1 MYVKTGLQSY
11 CDTSYPRGDVNQ
23 MWILQNS
30 KRSVRVHTIQVPLA
44 LATLK
49 ILFVCLALPTH
60 TISRWVG
67 RQGFSFLHL
76 KALYFQTGFSQEHRG
91 RYDINESNLMQHK
104 EQQKSN
110 SIFIK
115 KNIFCLSVRQLNSEI
130 RVLSIKS
137 GNLTLNEKQ
146 R

>member
-1 MYVKTGLQSY
+1 
-11 CDTSYPRGDVNQ
+11 
-23 MWILQNS
+23 
-30 KRSVRVHTIQVPLA
+30 
-44 LATLK
+44 
-49 ILFVCLALPTH
+49 
-60 TISRWVG
+60 
-67 RQGFSFLHL
+67 L

-146 R
+146 RWLVYCVFYTTQCYRHGMCFRASILFWFPQCTHYFWRVFRFLFMEHKHDYSV

>member
-23 MWILQNS
+23 MYILQNS
-30 KRSVRVHTIQVPLA
+30 KDLLEYIQSRSLWLWPPL
-44 LATLK
+44 K
-49 ILFVCLALPTH
+49 YCLFVWHCRPTL
-60 TISRWVG
+60 SAGGQVG
-67 RQGFSFLHL
+67 RELFFFTFESFIFSDWF
-76 KALYFQTGFSQEHRG
+76 FTGTQD
-91 RYDINESNLMQHK
+91 DINESNLMQHK

-137 GNLTLNEKQ
+137 GNLTLNGKQ
-146 R
+146 I

>member
-1 MYVKTGLQSY
+1 
-11 CDTSYPRGDVNQ
+11 
-23 MWILQNS
+23 
-30 KRSVRVHTIQVPLA
+30 
-44 LATLK
+44 
-49 ILFVCLALPTH
+49 
-60 TISRWVG
+60 
-67 RQGFSFLHL
+67 L

-91 RYDINESNLMQHK
+91 GYDIKESNLMQHK

-137 GNLTLNEKQ
+137 GNPTLNEKQ